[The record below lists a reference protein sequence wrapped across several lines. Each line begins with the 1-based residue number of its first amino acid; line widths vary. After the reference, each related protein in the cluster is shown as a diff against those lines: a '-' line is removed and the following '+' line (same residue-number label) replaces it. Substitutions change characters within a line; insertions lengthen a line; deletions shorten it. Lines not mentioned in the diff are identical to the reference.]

1 MVMALDTKTWAQQ
14 QFGDCD
20 LGDKRR
26 TKRLV
31 KMAEQIANN
40 PAGSFPDQMERWG
53 DVKAAYRLFD
63 RDDVTFES
71 IASPHWEATRQRES
85 GSYLILNDTTEID
98 FGKDRK
104 VQGLG
109 PTGKGTGRG
118 FLLHNALMLDA
129 QSKAVLGLAGQRV
142 HYRKPAS
149 KKENTSQ
156 RLRRKRE
163 SEVWG
168 RLIDQMGP
176 AQGDSQSIHVC
187 DRGADNFEVFCH
199 LVKNRCD
206 WVIRTCSMHRIILTT
221 ANEKMPL
228 SGFLETLSAIGEY
241 ALYVRSRDRQPAR
254 TARLEVR
261 IGALRMPVPRQKS
274 PYVRKLKPRPIPM
287 WIIGVREV
295 DAPKGVEPI
304 EWLLYTSLPVTTF
317 EDAWRIIEY
326 YEARWLIEEYHKA
339 LKSGCRVTARS
350 LRTPARLE
358 AMAGLLS
365 VVAVRLLQLKS
376 LARTDPARPARQVV
390 PPLWLAMLRAA
401 RKNRLPA
408 SELTVGE
415 FYRELAKL
423 GGFLGRRHDGEPGW
437 ITIWR
442 GWEKLNTLVRG
453 AELAAQLKKCG

>member
-1 MVMALDTKTWAQQ
+1 MVTTLDTKTWAKK
-14 QFGDCD
+14 QFGDCE

-26 TKRLV
+26 TKRLSQ
-31 KMAEQIANN
+31 MAEQIANN

-63 RDDVTFES
+63 QEDVTFKAV
-71 IASPHWEATRQRES
+71 ASPHWEATRRQES
-85 GSYLILNDTTEID
+85 GRYLILNDTTEID

-104 VQGLG
+104 VKGLG

-118 FLLHNALMLDA
+118 FLLHNGLMVDA
-129 QSKAVLGLAGQRV
+129 ENQAVLGLAGQEI

-149 KKENTSQ
+149 KKENSSQ
-156 RLRRKRE
+156 RLKRDRE

-168 RLIDQMGP
+168 RLIDQIGP
-176 AQGDSQSIHVC
+176 AQGESQFIHVC

-199 LVKNRCD
+199 LVANRRD
-206 WVIRTCSMHRIILTT
+206 WVIRTCSKHRNILTT
-221 ANEKMPL
+221 NEETTPL
-228 SGFLETLSAIGEY
+228 SAFLAGLPVVGEY
-241 ALYVRSRDRQPAR
+241 ELHVRSRKKEPAR

-261 IGALRMPVPRQKS
+261 IGAIGMPVPRQKS
-274 PYVRKLKPRPIPM
+274 PYVRELRPQPIRM
-287 WIIGVREV
+287 WVVWVREV
-295 DAPKGVEPI
+295 NAPQRVKPI
-304 EWLLYTSLPVTTF
+304 EWVLYTSLPVKTF

-358 AMAGLLS
+358 AMAGVLS

-376 LARTDPARPARQVV
+376 LARTDPDRPVRHVV

-401 RKNRLPA
+401 RKTRVPA
-408 SELTVGE
+408 MDLTVGQ

-442 GWEKLNTLVRG
+442 GWEKLNILVRG
-453 AELAAQLKKCG
+453 AELGVQLKKCG

>member
-1 MVMALDTKTWAQQ
+1 MVMALDTKKWAQQ
-14 QFGDCD
+14 QFGECD
-20 LGDKRR
+20 LGDRRR

-31 KMAEQIANN
+31 KMAEQIANH
-40 PAGSFPDQMERWG
+40 PAGSFPDQMEHWG
-53 DVKAAYRLFD
+53 DVKAAYRLFG
-63 RDDVTFES
+63 REDVTFEAV
-71 IASPHWEATRQRES
+71 ASPHWEAARRREP
-85 GSYLILNDTTEID
+85 GRYLILNDTTEID

-104 VQGLG
+104 VEGLG

-118 FLLHNALMLDA
+118 FLLHNGLMVDA
-129 QSKAVLGLAGQRV
+129 EHKAVLGLAGQRI

-149 KKENTSQ
+149 KKENSSQ
-156 RLRRKRE
+156 RLQRRRE

-168 RLIDQMGP
+168 RLIDQIGP
-176 AQGDSQSIHVC
+176 AQGETQFVHVC

-206 WVIRTCSMHRIILTT
+206 WVIRTCSMHRIILT
-221 ANEKMPL
+221 AGNERMPL
-228 SGFLETLSAIGEY
+228 SAFLETLPVVGEY
-241 ALYVRSRDRQPAR
+241 ELHVRSRNNQPAR
-254 TARLEVR
+254 AARLEVR
-261 IGALRMPVPRQKS
+261 IGAIRMPVPRQKS
-274 PYVRKLKPRPIPM
+274 PYVRKLRPQPIPM
-287 WIIGVREV
+287 WVVWVREV
-295 DAPKGVEPI
+295 DGPKGVEPI
-304 EWLLYTSLPVTTF
+304 EWVLYTSLPVTTF

-339 LKSGCRVTARS
+339 LKSGCRVTERS

-358 AMAGLLS
+358 AMMGLLC

-376 LARTDPARPARQVV
+376 VARTDPGRPARQVV
-390 PPLWLAMLRAA
+390 PPRWLAMLRAA

-408 SELTVGE
+408 RELTVGE

-442 GWEKLNTLVRG
+442 GWEKLNALVRG